1 MRRLPAVAVDMR
13 DHVYVRRSALRGH
26 GAGRSARDRR
36 HGCENGRMAYE
47 FERKQRIAILGG
59 GPGGYEAALAGA
71 QLGAEVTLVERVGV
85 GGSAVLTDVVP
96 SKTLI
101 ATAEAANAIG
111 EAADLGV
118 QFFTRGE
125 NGRPVRPEVAV
136 NLAAVNQRLLRL
148 ARQQSED
155 MKSQLIKAGVRIV
168 AGRRAAST
176 GRTGSSCRPARA
188 RSATDFDEIDAD
200 TIVVSVG
207 ASPRILPTREARRRA
222 HPHLDPALHARDG
235 PRAPH
240 RRRLRR
246 HRRRVRLRLHRA
258 RLEGHA
264 HLEPRPGAA
273 RRGRGCRPR
282 HRGRL
287 HAQRHDGALQVAAPS
302 RSSAPSD
309 GVVATLS
316 DGRTVEGSHCLM
328 AVGSVPNTA
337 GIGLEEAGVQLT
349 ESGHIRVN
357 RVARTSMPSIY
368 AAGDCTDFLPLA
380 SVASMQGR
388 TAVFHAMGDAVN
400 PTELRNVTS
409 NIFTQPE
416 IATVGWSQ
424 KQIEDGIAQGEIY
437 KLPLASNPRAKM
449 MGIKDGFVKLFARTG
464 SGTVIGGVIVAP
476 QGVRAHPADRARGRA
491 PPHGRPAR
499 PRVHAS
505 TRRSPAASRMP
516 PAPCTSCTE
525 PPPPAP
531 ARRRAALSP
540 IALVIT
546 AASMTSHS
554 SLRLCYARSTSS
566 RPQVAGLH
574 RSME

>member
-1 MRRLPAVAVDMR
+1 M
-13 DHVYVRRSALRGH
+13 S
-26 GAGRSARDRR
+26 
-36 HGCENGRMAYE
+36 YE
-47 FERKQRIAILGG
+47 FERKQRIAVVGG
-59 GPGGYEAALAGA
+59 GPGGYEAALTGA
-71 QLGAEVTLVERVGV
+71 QMGAEVTVVERVGV

-118 QFFTRGE
+118 QFFLRGDS
-125 NGRPVRPEVAV
+125 GRPVRPEVAV

-155 MKSQLIKAGVRIV
+155 MKSQLIKAGVTVIQGSGRLDGPNRVIV
-168 AGRRAAST
+168 AT
-176 GRTGSSCRPARA
+176 GKGKTS
-188 RSATDFDEIDAD
+188 TDFDEINAD

-207 ASPRILPTREARRRA
+207 ASPRILPSAVPDGERIFTWTQLYTLKET
-222 HPHLDPALHARDG
+222 PEHLIVVGSGVTGAEFASAFTALGSKVTLISSRD
-235 PRAPH
+235 
-240 RRRLRR
+240 
-246 HRRRVRLRLHRA
+246 RVL
-258 RLEGHA
+258 
-264 HLEPRPGAA
+264 PGEDADAA
-273 RRGRGCRPR
+273 RVIEDVFKRNGMTV
-282 HRGRL
+282 L
-287 HAQRHDGALQVAAPS
+287 SKS
-302 RSSAPSD
+302 RADSIVRTAD
-309 GVVATLS
+309 GVLATLS

-368 AAGDCTDFLPLA
+368 AAGDCSDFLPLA

-388 TAVFHAMGDAVN
+388 TAVFHAMGDAVS

-424 KQIEDGIAQGEIY
+424 KQIEDGIAQGVIY

-476 QGVRAHPADRARGRA
+476 RA
-491 PPHGRPAR
+491 
-499 PRVHAS
+499 S
-505 TRRSPAASRMP
+505 
-516 PAPCTSCTE
+516 E
-525 PPPPAP
+525 
-531 ARRRAALSP
+531 LILP
-540 IALVIT
+540 IAIAVE
-546 AASMTSHS
+546 H
-554 SLRLCYARSTSS
+554 RLTVD
-566 RPQVAGLH
+566 QVARAFAVYPSLSDSITDAARAMH
-574 RSME
+574 IVN

>member
-1 MRRLPAVAVDMR
+1 
-13 DHVYVRRSALRGH
+13 
-26 GAGRSARDRR
+26 
-36 HGCENGRMAYE
+36 MAYE
-47 FERKQRIAILGG
+47 FERKQRIAVVGG
-59 GPGGYEAALAGA
+59 GPGGYEAAITGA
-71 QLGAEVTLVERVGV
+71 QMGAEVTVVERVGV

-118 QFFTRGE
+118 QFFVRGE
-125 NGRPVRPEVAV
+125 SGRPVRPEVTV

-155 MKSQLIKAGVRIV
+155 MKSQLIKAGVTVIIV
-168 AGRRAAST
+168 ST
-176 GRTGSSCRPARA
+176 GKGKTS
-188 RSATDFDEIDAD
+188 TDFDEINAD

-207 ASPRILPTREARRRA
+207 ASPRILPSAIPDGERIFTWTQLYTLKET
-222 HPHLDPALHARDG
+222 PEHLIVVGSGVTGAEFASAFTALGSKVTLISSRDQV
-235 PRAPH
+235 
-240 RRRLRR
+240 L
-246 HRRRVRLRLHRA
+246 
-258 RLEGHA
+258 
-264 HLEPRPGAA
+264 PGEDADAA
-273 RRGRGCRPR
+273 RVIEDVFRRNGMTV
-282 HRGRL
+282 L
-287 HAQRHDGALQVAAPS
+287 SKS
-302 RSSAPSD
+302 RADSILRTAD
-309 GVVATLS
+309 GVIATLS

-328 AVGSVPNTA
+328 AVGSVPNTS

-349 ESGHIRVN
+349 DSGHIRVN

-368 AAGDCTDFLPLA
+368 AAGDCSDFLPLA

-424 KQIEDGIAQGEIY
+424 KQIEDGIAQGVIY

-476 QGVRAHPADRARGRA
+476 RA
-491 PPHGRPAR
+491 
-499 PRVHAS
+499 S
-505 TRRSPAASRMP
+505 
-516 PAPCTSCTE
+516 E
-525 PPPPAP
+525 
-531 ARRRAALSP
+531 LILP
-540 IALVIT
+540 IAIAVE
-546 AASMTSHS
+546 H
-554 SLRLCYARSTSS
+554 RLTVD
-566 RPQVAGLH
+566 QVARAFAVYPSLSDSITDAARALH
-574 RSME
+574 IVN